1 MTDDISEERKKLIYR
16 ARLSEHC
23 ERYEDMV
30 EDMKSVALN
39 FSPMDVE
46 ERNLMSVGYKNVV
59 GQRRTALRTFKYLA
73 DHQPSS
79 QIDEY
84 ITRVEEE
91 LDKRCNEIL
100 CQILSQEFIEKC
112 ERAEDRVFYLKMKG
126 DYYRYMAEYKK
137 GEEKKDVS
145 EKSLIEYNKALE
157 EAEVLNSTD
166 TIKLGLALN
175 FSVFYY
181 EIISDHHK
189 AIELAQKALDD
200 ARNNIDQM
208 EDADYKDATL
218 ILQLL
223 SDNLNLWKN
232 DIGDPVD
239 EVNGDVKVPEND
251 VDET

>member
-1 MTDDISEERKKLIYR
+1 
-16 ARLSEHC
+16 
-23 ERYEDMV
+23 
-30 EDMKSVALN
+30 
-39 FSPMDVE
+39 
-46 ERNLMSVGYKNVV
+46 
-59 GQRRTALRTFKYLA
+59 
-73 DHQPSS
+73 
-79 QIDEY
+79 
-84 ITRVEEE
+84 
-91 LDKRCNEIL
+91 
-100 CQILSQEFIEKC
+100 
-112 ERAEDRVFYLKMKG
+112 MKG

-232 DIGDPVD
+232 GKLT
-239 EVNGDVKVPEND
+239 EENRI
-251 VDET
+251 ETLKSEMTVLNPKFNQICPRIAKFRHFFGPQL